1 MTDSQFITAPCSEFS
16 EAVLT
21 GLGSEPDPHRDVI
34 RALSDPYRY
43 VHVLDQREFGGT
55 SCR

>member
-1 MTDSQFITAPCSEFS
+1 MTDSQFITAPCSEFA

-21 GLGSEPDPHRDVI
+21 GLGDGPDPHRDVI

-43 VHVLDQREFGGT
+43 AHVLD
-55 SCR
+55 CRTFDAT